1 MDIIV
6 CIKQVPESID
16 VQIDPTT
23 NTLIREG
30 VVSIVNPFD
39 MHAIEEGLRIKEKL
53 GGTIT
58 AISMGPPQ
66 AKEVLKEAI
75 SMGADN
81 AILLSDRKFAGADT
95 LATALTLGTAIKK
108 INKVDLIICGKQA
121 IDGDTA
127 QVGPGIAEVLNI
139 PHVSYVGKIEEIN
152 SGYMQVER
160 ITESGYEVIDTSLPT
175 LITVLKDINEP
186 RLPTFKGKMRAK
198 NMEISVWGPEDLQL
212 EEDRIGLSGS
222 PTQVIK
228 IFKPQRV
235 KKGERCD
242 GEPEE
247 CADCFISFLREKEI
261 V

>member
-6 CIKQVPESID
+6 CIKQVPESIE
-16 VQIDPTT
+16 VQIDPKT

-30 VVSIVNPFD
+30 VDSIVNPFD
-39 MHAIEEGLRIKEKL
+39 MHALEEGLRIKEEL
-53 GGTIT
+53 GGTVT

-108 INKVDLIICGKQA
+108 ISNVDLIICGKQA

-127 QVGPGIAEVLNI
+127 QVGPGIAEVLDI
-139 PHVSYVGKIEEIN
+139 PHVSYVGKVEDIN
-152 SGYMQVER
+152 SGQMQVER
-160 ITESGYEVIDTSLPT
+160 ITESGYEVIETFLPA

-198 NMEISVWGPEDLQL
+198 NMEIPVWGPEDLEL
-212 EEDRIGLSGS
+212 EENHIGLSGS

-235 KKGERCD
+235 KKGEICD
-242 GEPEE
+242 GQPEE
-247 CADCFISFLREKEI
+247 CADRLVSFLKEKEI

>member
-6 CIKQVPESID
+6 CIKQVPETID
-16 VQIDPTT
+16 VQIDPKT

-30 VVSIVNPFD
+30 VSSIVNPFD
-39 MHAIEEGLRIKEKL
+39 MYAIEEGLRIKERL
-53 GGTIT
+53 SGTVT
-58 AISMGPPQ
+58 AISMGPSQ

-75 SMGADN
+75 SMGANN

-95 LATALTLGTAIKK
+95 LATSLTLGTAIKK
-108 INKVDLIICGKQA
+108 IGKFDLIICGKQA

-127 QVGPGIAEVLNI
+127 QVGPGVAEVLDI
-139 PHVSYVGKIEEIN
+139 PHVSYVGKIAEIN

-160 ITESGYEVIDTSLPT
+160 MTESGYEVIEASLPA

-186 RLPTFKGKMRAK
+186 RLPSFKGKMRAK
-198 NMEISVWGPEDLQL
+198 NMEIPVWGAGDLEL
-212 EEDRIGLSGS
+212 EENRIGLSGS

-228 IFKPQRV
+228 IFRPQRV
-235 KKGERCD
+235 KKGARCD
-242 GEPEE
+242 GGPEE
-247 CADCFISFLREKEI
+247 CANRFVSFLREKEI